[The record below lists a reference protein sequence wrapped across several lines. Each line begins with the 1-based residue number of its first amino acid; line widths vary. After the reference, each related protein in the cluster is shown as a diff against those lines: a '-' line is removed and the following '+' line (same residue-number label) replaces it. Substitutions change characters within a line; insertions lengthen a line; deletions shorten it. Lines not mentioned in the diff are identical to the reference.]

1 MNFQTKNFRYKTKP
15 FSHFLDEIAGG
26 SPQYLRSLSPEQPS
40 KKPAE
45 FASDFPELAA
55 DFVLPPQLSLA
66 SQNAHSSPLRI
77 SGPVNMWL
85 HYDVS
90 RGAVQRSSSGQ
101 QKLLLAYMQDDFPC
115 HPRAP
120 QS

>member
-1 MNFQTKNFRYKTKP
+1 MNFQTKNFRYTTKP
-15 FSHFLDEIAGG
+15 LGQCLDEIATG
-26 SPQYLRSLSPEQPS
+26 SSQYLRTLSAEKPAE
-40 KKPAE
+40 KPAE

-55 DFVLPPQLSLA
+55 DFILPPQLRRV

-90 RGAVQRSSSGQ
+90 
-101 QKLLLAYMQDDFPC
+101 LLANLFLWLKRHAGFDVTNGIGGSGLS
-115 HPRAP
+115 AG
-120 QS
+120 